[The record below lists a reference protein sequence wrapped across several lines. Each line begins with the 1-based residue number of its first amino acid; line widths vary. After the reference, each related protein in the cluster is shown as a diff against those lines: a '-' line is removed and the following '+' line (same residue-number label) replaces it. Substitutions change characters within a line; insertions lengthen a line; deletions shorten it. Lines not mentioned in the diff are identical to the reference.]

1 MPPKKRKQDTIS
13 KPAKRGQK
21 KKNDDDNKMQEPVI
35 TPVKRGRK
43 KKEPVKKTLNNKS
56 DKNTSVLNDDDEALD
71 NSQRKTDDEARD
83 DDYENGDSEIKNDND
98 DKIDSDNGIEVIQK
112 PAAALAK
119 PKPLISKLLET
130 SDDGNFRFKVIFD
143 II

>member
-1 MPPKKRKQDTIS
+1 
-13 KPAKRGQK
+13 
-21 KKNDDDNKMQEPVI
+21 MQEPVI

-56 DKNTSVLNDDDEALD
+56 DKNTSVLNDDDDEALD

-83 DDYENGDSEIKNDND
+83 DDYENGDSEIENDND
-98 DKIDSDNGIEVIQK
+98 DKIDSDNGIEVTQK

-130 SDDGNFRFKVIFD
+130 SDDGNFQFKVIFD